1 MTRINNLPDQ
11 YLLEIQGPN
20 LKQIIF
26 LNKPT
31 YTIGRYLNN
40 SIVLPDDNVS
50 ICHAILVRMTDG
62 QTSRYFYSIFDGNL
76 QGTRSENGTFVNQ
89 ERCLAREL
97 KPGDVIEFASSVRAY
112 YYSVPKTT
120 PLFARVDQRQYTEA
134 TFQKSEEL
142 YKTIFRSAREGILL
156 VDAASKRILE
166 ANAAFCHLLGYT
178 EAEIVELTLYNVF
191 ALNRA
196 VIEEIE
202 RSVKEQ
208 VFIRELPH
216 RRKDN
221 SLLTVEVSI
230 SPISYG
236 EQEMLWLIVRDIT
249 ERKQL
254 EERLQEQASRDPL
267 TSLPNRSMFYS
278 QLSIAVANAIRY
290 QYLSALM
297 FLDLDGFKNVNDTL
311 GHDIGDRLLQDFAQ
325 RTKSC
330 LRTGDLFSRWGGDEF
345 VVLVPQ
351 LKTAEEAATI
361 SQRILDVL
369 NKPFDTEEQR
379 VEIRSSI
386 GIALYPEDGEDAETL
401 LRHADRALYRVKAQ
415 GGNNYKFY
423 SSTGQS

>member
-1 MTRINNLPDQ
+1 MLVQ
-11 YLLEIQGPN
+11 YVLEIQVPSFRK
-20 LKQIIF
+20 LVF

-31 YTIGRYLNN
+31 YSIGHSSGN
-40 SIVLPDDNVS
+40 SIVLPFKNIS
-50 ICHAILVRMTDG
+50 SYHATLVKITEERTN
-62 QTSRYFYSIFDGNL
+62 RYFYSIFDGNL
-76 QGTRSENGTFVNQ
+76 KGNRSENGTFVNQ

-97 KPGDVIEFASSVRAY
+97 KPGDVIEFASSVRAC
-112 YYSVPKTT
+112 YYSVPKNT

-142 YKTIFRSAREGILL
+142 YNTIFRSARERILL

-166 ANAAFCHLLGYT
+166 ANAAFRHLLGYT
-178 EAEIVELTLYNVF
+178 EAEIVELTLYDVV
-191 ALNRA
+191 ALDRA

-202 RSVKEQ
+202 RSVTEQ
-208 VFIRELPH
+208 DFIRELPH

-221 SLLTVEVSI
+221 SLLTVEASI
-230 SPISYG
+230 SPIGYD
-236 EQEMLWLIVRDIT
+236 EQEMLCFVVRDIT

-267 TSLPNRSMFYS
+267 TGLLNRSVFDN

-297 FLDLDGFKNVNDTL
+297 FLDLDGFKNVNDNL
-311 GHDIGDRLLQDFAQ
+311 GHDIGDRLLQDFSQ

-351 LKTAEEAATI
+351 LKTVEEAATI
-361 SQRILDVL
+361 SQRILNVL
-369 NKPFDTEEQR
+369 NEPFYIEEQR

-386 GIALYPEDGEDAETL
+386 GIALCPEDGEDAETL
-401 LRHADRALYRVKAQ
+401 LQHADRALYRVKAQ
-415 GGNNYKFY
+415 GGNNYNFY
-423 SSTGQS
+423 SSTRQI